1 MDIFNNFKGL
11 FLSVW
16 NKGIIGVDFVQ
27 ILIGLGIF
35 FVFLIFRGLISK
47 LIIRKLEIIS
57 KRTTNKLDDTFVKA
71 MDGPAKFLPIVLGFF
86 FASYYITFAE
96 ETRSFVDNIN
106 RTLITILLFW
116 TIHQIIEPIS
126 YILSGLDKL
135 LTRELI
141 GWIIKSLKILIFIL
155 GAAAVLE
162 LWGIKIGP
170 IIAGLGLFGVAVA
183 LGAQDLFKNLIS
195 GILVLVEKRFKIGDW
210 IIVEGIIE
218 GIVEKIG
225 FRSTVIRKFD
235 KSLAI
240 IPNFQFAEN
249 AVINVSQ
256 KTNWLISWTI
266 TLQYDTTIDQLK
278 KIRDKIEEYINSH
291 EDFNISVGV
300 SVRVDKFS
308 DSSIDMYVR
317 CFTKTSRWSEYL
329 QVKERLALSIK
340 EIVEENNASFAFPSQ
355 SIYVE
360 KMIALFY
367 LVLQIIKL
375 YSYVVIAN
383 VVISWLVAFNILNTS
398 NRFVYS
404 VLEFTYR
411 LTDPFLNRIRAFL
424 PNLGAFD
431 ISPIIL
437 LLLLWFIEMCMK
449 IYIAPIIF

>member
-1 MDIFNNFKGL
+1 MEAFANLNEL
-11 FLSVW
+11 FQSVW
-16 NKGIIGVDFVQ
+16 IKGIFGVNFLD
-27 ILIGLGIF
+27 IIIGLGIF
-35 FVFLIFRGLISK
+35 FIFLIFRGLISK
-47 LIIRKLEIIS
+47 LIIKKLEIIS

-71 MDGPAKFLPIVLGFF
+71 MEGPARFLPLVLGFF
-86 FASYYITFAE
+86 FASYYMSFGD
-96 ETRSFVDNIN
+96 ETRSFIENIN

-116 TIHQIIEPIS
+116 VIHQIIEPIS

-195 GILVLVEKRFKIGDW
+195 GILVLVEKRFKMGDW
-210 IIVEGIIE
+210 ILVEGIIE

-256 KTNWLISWTI
+256 ITNWRISWII
-266 TLQYDTTIDQLK
+266 TLQYDTTVDQLK
-278 KIRDKIEEYINSH
+278 TIRDQIEDHINKS
-291 EDFNISVGV
+291 EDYDINVGV
-300 SVRVDKFS
+300 AVRVDKFS
-308 DSSIDMYVR
+308 DSSIDLYIR
-317 CFTKTSRWSEYL
+317 CFTKTDSWNEML
-329 QVKERLALSIK
+329 KVKERLAIEIK
-340 EIVEENNASFAFPSQ
+340 QIVEGNKASFAFPSQ

-360 KMIALFY
+360 K
-367 LVLQIIKL
+367 K
-375 YSYVVIAN
+375 
-383 VVISWLVAFNILNTS
+383 
-398 NRFVYS
+398 
-404 VLEFTYR
+404 
-411 LTDPFLNRIRAFL
+411 
-424 PNLGAFD
+424 
-431 ISPIIL
+431 
-437 LLLLWFIEMCMK
+437 
-449 IYIAPIIF
+449 

>member
-1 MDIFNNFKGL
+1 MEVFANFKEL

-16 NKGIIGVDFVQ
+16 KTGILGINFLQ

-35 FVFLIFRGLISK
+35 FLFLIFRGLISK
-47 LIIRKLEIIS
+47 LIIKKLEIIS
-57 KRTTNKLDDTFVKA
+57 KRTTNKLDDAFVKA
-71 MDGPAKFLPIVLGFF
+71 MEGPARFLPIVLGFF
-86 FASYYITFAE
+86 FASYYINFSE
-96 ETRSFVDNIN
+96 DSRLFIENIN

-116 TIHQIIEPIS
+116 IIHQIIEPIS
-126 YILSGLDKL
+126 YVLSGLDKM

-195 GILVLVEKRFKIGDW
+195 GILVLVEKRFKMGDW
-210 IIVEGIIE
+210 IHVEGIIE
-218 GIVEKIG
+218 GIVERIG

-256 KTNWLISWTI
+256 TTNWLISWII
-266 TLQYDTTIDQLK
+266 TLQYDTTVDQLK
-278 KIRDKIEEYINSH
+278 TIRNQIEEYINSN
-291 EDFNISVGV
+291 EDFDTSIGV
-300 SVRVDKFS
+300 AVRVDKFS

-317 CFTKTSRWSEYL
+317 CFSKTDSWNEWLS
-329 QVKERLALSIK
+329 VKENLALEIK
-340 EIVEENNASFAFPSQ
+340 QIVEKNGASFAFPSQ

-360 KMIALFY
+360 K
-367 LVLQIIKL
+367 K
-375 YSYVVIAN
+375 
-383 VVISWLVAFNILNTS
+383 
-398 NRFVYS
+398 
-404 VLEFTYR
+404 
-411 LTDPFLNRIRAFL
+411 
-424 PNLGAFD
+424 
-431 ISPIIL
+431 
-437 LLLLWFIEMCMK
+437 
-449 IYIAPIIF
+449 